1 MINTSNLLLDITI
14 CNTTE
19 TMVSNRTI
27 KERKVSAIW
36 PPSEKQVTLPL

>member
-14 CNTTE
+14 FNTIE
-19 TMVSNRTI
+19 TMATNRTI
-27 KERKVSAIW
+27 KEKKVSAIW